1 MANQEAWQ
9 LSDNAAENYEQHFVP
24 AIFADWAPRTA
35 GAAEVSSGDRVLDI
49 ACGTGVVTRHCADLA
64 GAAGTVIGLDLNDAM
79 LAVARRVRPEI
90 EWRQGDAA
98 DLPFDN
104 DAFHA
109 VTCQFGL
116 MFMPDR
122 PKALSEM
129 WRVLAPGG
137 RLAVAVFGST
147 DDNPPYR
154 ILADIGERHA
164 GMQAAAALRSPFVL
178 GDTDELAGVFAKA
191 GIPGAKISAHTGI
204 EHFSSMA
211 WFMEIE
217 IKGTPAAEFVSED
230 AYRAMVADAEKE
242 LAFCQQANGRLE
254 FENRAYIV
262 SARKP

>member
-1 MANQEAWQ
+1 MPNQEAWQ
-9 LSDNAAENYEQHFVP
+9 LSDNAAENYEQYFVP
-24 AIFADWAPRTA
+24 AIFQDWAPRTA
-35 GAAEVSSGDRVLDI
+35 GAAEVSNGDRVLDI

-64 GAAGTVIGLDLNDAM
+64 GAEGSVTGLDLNDAM

-90 EWRQGDAA
+90 DWRQGDAA
-98 DLPFDN
+98 DLPFD
-104 DAFHA
+104 DGAFDA

-154 ILADIGERHA
+154 VLADIGERHA
-164 GMQAAAALRSPFVL
+164 GMPAAAALRSPFVL
-178 GDTDELAGVFAKA
+178 GNTEKLANMATEA
-191 GIPGAKISAHTGI
+191 GIPDAEISEHTGT
-204 EHFSSMA
+204 EHFDSMA

-230 AYRAMVADAEKE
+230 AYLAMVGDAEKE
-242 LAFCQQANGRLE
+242 LAFCQQPDGRLE
-254 FENRAYIV
+254 FENRAYIL

>member
-1 MANQEAWQ
+1 MPKQESWQ

-24 AIFADWAPRTA
+24 AIFLDWAPRTA
-35 GAAEVSSGDRVLDI
+35 EAAELSSGDRVLDV
-49 ACGTGVVTRHCADLA
+49 ACGTGVVTRQCADLV
-64 GAAGTVIGLDLNDAM
+64 GAQGSVTGLDLNDAM

-90 EWRQGDAA
+90 DWRQGDAEA
-98 DLPFDN
+98 LPFD
-104 DAFHA
+104 DAAFDA

-154 ILADIGERHA
+154 ILADIGERHG
-164 GMQAAAALRSPFVL
+164 GMQAAAVLRSPFVL
-178 GDTDELAGVFAKA
+178 GNTDELAGLFAKA
-191 GIPGAKISAHTGI
+191 GIAEAEICQHTGT
-204 EHFSSMA
+204 EHFDSMA
-211 WFMEIE
+211 RFMEIE
-217 IKGTPAAEFVSED
+217 IKGTPAAEFVSDD
-230 AYRAMVADAEKE
+230 AYRALVGDAERE
-242 LAFCQQANGRLE
+242 LAFCQQPDGRLE

-262 SARKP
+262 TARKS